1 MLGAGNYV
9 VRQNFI
15 KREGF
20 YENYRFIILAGS

>member
-1 MLGAGNYV
+1 MLVAGYHV
-9 VRQNFI
+9 IRQNFT